1 MGIFNKWKSTGT
13 GTLNV
18 EEIKVAT
25 TIIISSYNDGSG
37 AGPRCVKWYFLVR
50 EINGKYHEIFSD
62 KQIEKEEDTQH
73 NGFTSQSFDTPH
85 IQKLEPLT
93 QYLRNPKKKVI
104 ELQLLFDFILD
115 MNVQERLST
124 SEESKD

>member
-1 MGIFNKWKSTGT
+1 MSIFSKRKSTKT
-13 GTLNV
+13 ATLNV
-18 EEIKVAT
+18 EEINIAT

-50 EINGKYHEIFSD
+50 EVNGKYYEIFSN
-62 KQIEKEEDTQH
+62 KQIEKEEDTHH
-73 NGFTSQSFDTPH
+73 NGFTSRSFDTPY

-115 MNVQERLST
+115 INVKEQLCT
-124 SEESKD
+124 SEESVD